1 MQPLCTGRDQ
11 LVINRWCIA
20 NSKSSCFTTL
30 RGGTRLV
37 YCEKLDI
44 HPSLTIAPLSN
55 LMKKLQKVPSDLDA
69 YDKIIQTQMKQR
81 NVERVSN
88 ETQGE
93 RECYVPHKAV
103 IREAIQSTKMFI
115 VFDTLVKAKQDG
127 LSLNNSLETGS
138 PLATVSNQLPCVETL
153 LSRPSSSCGLEKQI
167 VTCFDFIG

>member
-11 LVINRWCIA
+11 LVINRWCVA

-69 YDKIIQTQMKQR
+69 YDKIIQTQLKQL
-81 NVERVSN
+81 NAERVSN

-115 VFDTLVKAKQDG
+115 DALVKAKQVG
-127 LSLNNSLETGS
+127 LSLNSSLETG
-138 PLATVSNQLPCVETL
+138 PCVETL
-153 LSRPSSSCGLEKQI
+153 LSRPSSICGLEKQI